1 MVGALRD
8 RGTPEQEVEAPPGV
22 AALDGLVERHRAAG
36 LDVTA
41 TVRGDRGQLPPGV
54 ERSAYRI
61 LQEALTN
68 AARHGDGSARIDL
81 AIGPDALES
90 DCGQPSA
97 PPAAPAGKRRATDWS
112 ACANAPPCSA
122 GACDAQRHE
131 TGTSRF
137 APGCLG
143 RAAGHDRV
151 ARESADRRRRR
162 PDARRATGGA
172 LERRRDRGGGR
183 CDRRARR
190 AVPHSA
196 RWTPTWS

>member
-81 AIGPDALES
+81 AIGPDALELTVVNPVAS
-90 DCGQPSA
+90 GRS
-97 PPAAPAGKRRATDWS
+97 GR
-112 ACANAPPCSA
+112 
-122 GACDAQRHE
+122 E
-131 TGTSRF
+131 TEGHGLVGMRE
-137 APGCLG
+137 
-143 RAAGHDRV
+143 RAALLGGSLDAHARNGHFELR
-151 ARESADRRRRR
+151 ARLPR
-162 PDARRATGGA
+162 PD
-172 LERRRDRGGGR
+172 RG
-183 CDRRARR
+183 
-190 AVPHSA
+190 
-196 RWTPTWS
+196 T